1 MYDWEW
7 VSARMRSKFNN
18 VFGTHK
24 TLGDTERG
32 CCARF
37 MEMEKGSSSGQ
48 CLDLSISDVSCWVG
62 VKLQSKVWM
71 PRIFPAENAS
81 LTLEVLQ
88 KEVCSGS
95 K

>member
-1 MYDWEW
+1 
-7 VSARMRSKFNN
+7 MRSKFNN

-24 TLGDTERG
+24 SLGDTERG

-37 MEMEKGSSSGQ
+37 MEMEKSSSSGQ
-48 CLDLSISDVSCWVG
+48 CLDLSVTSDVRCWIGIKV
-62 VKLQSKVWM
+62 QSKVWM
-71 PRIFPAENAS
+71 SRICAAENAS

-88 KEVCSGS
+88 EEVCSGN